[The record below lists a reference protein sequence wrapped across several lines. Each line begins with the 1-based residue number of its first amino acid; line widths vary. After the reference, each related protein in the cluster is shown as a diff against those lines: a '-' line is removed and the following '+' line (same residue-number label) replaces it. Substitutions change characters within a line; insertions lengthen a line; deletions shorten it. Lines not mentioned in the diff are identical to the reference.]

1 MLINLLQLVRRHSF
15 TIFHNSINIL
25 TMLQIARK
33 MVLKCVPINE
43 ELYQLEMP
51 LLLTATLTKAG
62 VFIVSSRHPA
72 QMDFCF
78 LCFIQEVLN
87 SHKLL
92 SLLLINFLWILCT
105 DRICLADLFGFCRRP
120 IVCRQSFQEIL
131 CFWVKLFLD

>member
-1 MLINLLQLVRRHSF
+1 
-15 TIFHNSINIL
+15 
-25 TMLQIARK
+25 MLQIARK

-78 LCFIQEVLN
+78 YVSFKKYLTRTNYF
-87 SHKLL
+87 L
-92 SLLLINFLWILCT
+92 SF
-105 DRICLADLFGFCRRP
+105 
-120 IVCRQSFQEIL
+120 
-131 CFWVKLFLD
+131 